1 MNIYIYVCIN
11 GGDGLVT
18 DLCQFLQPYGLQ
30 LTSLFCP

>member
-18 DLCQFLQPYGLQ
+18 DLCSIFK
-30 LTSLFCP
+30 TSWTVAH

>member
-18 DLCQFLQPYGLQ
+18 DLCPVFTTLW
-30 LTSLFCP
+30 TVAH